1 MNFTRICV
9 QNIISRNLLLDVFG
23 VGQMV
28 GSAVSA
34 GSQIAAT
41 SLTNATNKEIADKAN
56 ETALA
61 IHESD
66 KEFNAEQAQ
75 LNREWN
81 SEQAIVER
89 RREAGL
95 NVAVTGQSGSGGGI
109 TGGGSTS
116 ASAPSA
122 PVMQVPTM
130 QAPDVGSMV
139 ESAISL
145 AKLPSDIASTKQ
157 NIKESEE
164 RAKNLEQQT
173 ENAKLQADFQ
183 RIINKYKPEEFR
195 ANIDSLISNIGLQKA
210 QTELTDAERNQV
222 LASVAR
228 TRFEITNGAYQMI
241 LQQQSNDL
249 DAATIMQQRD
259 LVLDQLKT
267 EAAKLRA
274 DGYLKMLEMSYKFG
288 KFTSTQNE
296 LNKREGKEYGFGGSL
311 GFGIE
316 HTGGVK
322 GLPISPIDAQIKT
335 RFNANLNADV
345 TNESTTETNRLMLQN
360 SFLQNDIIMRKSAEL
375 TLIIDELEKATT
387 AKSALPLLRKYGE
400 LNHYFS
406 DYFKTMQFVDT
417 MMSKRGNIVVPTIT
431 P

>member
-1 MNFTRICV
+1 MNYTRICV
-9 QNIISRNLLLDVFG
+9 KDIISRNRLHDIFG
-23 VGQMV
+23 IGATVS
-28 GSAVSA
+28 SAA
-34 GSQIAAT
+34 NIGAT
-41 SLTNATNKEIADKAN
+41 AMTNAANKEIADQAN
-56 ETALA
+56 ETAIA

-66 KEFNAEQAQ
+66 KQFNAEQAQ
-75 LNREWN
+75 INREWN
-81 SEQAIVER
+81 SEQAVVKR
-89 RREAGL
+89 RQEAGL
-95 NVAVTGQSGSGGGI
+95 NVAVTGQNGSGGGI

-116 ASAPSA
+116 AVAPSA
-122 PVMQVPTM
+122 PQLQVPQM
-130 QAPDVGSMV
+130 QAPDIGSMV
-139 ESAISL
+139 DSAINL
-145 AKLPSDIASTKQ
+145 AKLPSDISQTKQ

-267 EAAKLRA
+267 EAAKLRVE
-274 DGYLKMLEMSYKFG
+274 GYLKMLDMSYKFG

-316 HTGGVK
+316 HTAEVK
-322 GLPISPIDAQIKT
+322 GLPISPIGAQIKS

-345 TNESTTETNRLMLQN
+345 TNEITTETNRLMLQN
-360 SFLQNDIIMRKSAEL
+360 SFLQNDVIMRKAGEL

-417 MMSKRGNIVVPTIT
+417 MMSKRGNIVVPTVT